1 MSIIFFSL
9 TVKLYHTK
17 EIKGTKIK
25 KLKEFD
31 E

>member
-1 MSIIFFSL
+1 MFNNL
-9 TVKLYHTK
+9 PEPMQKLYHTK